1 MKAEQLEKQLKKRKW
16 IYFGIAMAFVAI
28 AIALMCMFGFI
39 LDDRV
44 GVIVCICLVAMGFLA
59 LLFIMRIKIRTA
71 EIKGQHITVY
81 KFFTVT
87 LYIDGEEQGRATA
100 FDMSGSALVGKLNDG
115 TDVQVIVSAMFVRIV
130 FSDDTPP
137 III

>member
-28 AIALMCMFGFI
+28 AIALMCVFGFI

-87 LYIDGEEQGRATA
+87 LYIDGEEQGKANS
-100 FDMSGSALVGKLNDG
+100 FGMNGSALSGKLKDG

-130 FSDDTPP
+130 FSDNTPP
-137 III
+137 MIL